1 MICTPKVR
9 HIWRCISVTVVPFY
23 ISEPQGSFLCG
34 LRCQPNGILI
44 GKSVEKSKNAWYN
57 ELMGELIC
65 PIDRKLRRLIMRL
78 DGFGLFVE
86 DMARMIRFYRD
97 VLGFEIKECEDTS
110 NVYLVKDGTLFL
122 LYGRKDFENMTHRKY
137 EYIKGMNG
145 HSEIA
150 LYVDTFEEVD
160 TAYNNAIKNGATSVL
175 EPELE
180 PWGQR
185 TCYIADPEGNLI
197 EIGSWNKSYE
207 EKDL

>member
-1 MICTPKVR
+1 MIVDR
-9 HIWRCISVTVVPFY
+9 
-23 ISEPQGSFLCG
+23 
-34 LRCQPNGILI
+34 LRCAVMTLQIEILYGNNENGGLT
-44 GKSVEKSKNAWYN
+44 
-57 ELMGELIC
+57 L
-65 PIDRKLRRLIMRL
+65 RL
-78 DGFGLFVE
+78 DGYGLFVKRRN
-86 DMARMIRFYRD
+86 A
-97 VLGFEIKECEDTS
+97 
-110 NVYLVKDGTLFL
+110 FL